1 MKNIDID
8 QVDQHKWE
16 RAAPE
21 VSCSAVLCGGRE
33 LILNCS
39 RA

>member
-1 MKNIDID
+1 MKNIGIN

-16 RAAPE
+16 SAEPE

-39 RA
+39 QA